1 MTTFKSSD
9 GVNLA
14 YQDWGHG
21 KPILFVHSW
30 ALDSQMWAPHMLH
43 FNALGMRTIAMDRRG
58 HGRSEQPGFG
68 YDYDRLADDLAELI
82 EHLDLHELTLVGH
95 SMGTGECARLLS
107 RHGNARIARAVFVS
121 SIAPCYLDAAGT
133 PLPADTFD
141 PVLEQIHA
149 DFPRWLDNGA
159 DGFFL
164 PGETGT
170 STGTIRRTIDI
181 ALGTSLVAATACF
194 RTRSR
199 GDLRNELS
207 RIDVPL
213 LVIHGDR
220 DVSEPAAH
228 GRAIAGLV
236 PDCRYLEYPGAPH
249 GLYHTHRLPL
259 LADMQAF
266 ITAASLVAA

>member
-1 MTTFKSSD
+1 MASFKSSD
-9 GVNLA
+9 GVTLS

-21 KPILFVHSW
+21 EPIVFVHSW
-30 ALDSQMWAPHMLH
+30 ALDAQMWAPHMLH
-43 FNALGMRTIAMDRRG
+43 FNALGMRCIAMDRRG
-58 HGRSEQPGFG
+58 HGRSEQPGDG

-82 EHLDLHELTLVGH
+82 ERLDLHEVTLVGH

-107 RHGNARIARAVFVS
+107 RHGSARIARAIFVS
-121 SIAPCYLDAAGT
+121 SIAPCYLDDAGT
-133 PLPADTFD
+133 PLPASAFD
-141 PVLEQIHA
+141 PVLEQIQA
-149 DFPRWLDNGA
+149 DFPRWLDNAA

-164 PGETGT
+164 PAETGT
-170 STGTIRRTIDI
+170 SSGTIRHTIDI
-181 ALGTSLVAATACF
+181 ALGTSLFAATACF

-199 GDLRNELS
+199 ADLRDELH

-213 LVIHGDR
+213 LVIHGHR
-220 DVSEPAAH
+220 DVSEPIAH

-236 PDCRYLEYPGAPH
+236 PDSRYLEYAGAPH

-266 ITAASLVAA
+266 ITTARQVTA